1 MVGEVVLVYNVR
13 RCAEMNQ
20 ICTSSSLQGGAG
32 VFTRCMGEDRQTVN
46 LTGGAPNST
55 HSPKLLSVASH
66 TQALE

>member
-1 MVGEVVLVYNVR
+1 
-13 RCAEMNQ
+13 MNQ

-32 VFTRCMGEDRQTVN
+32 VFTRCMGEDRQTVS

-55 HSPKLLSVASH
+55 HSPKLLSAASH